1 MEWIS
6 YMLLVFF
13 FYLLITVNVAGKS
26 QILDPSGTDV
36 LGVNIPFGEYLNAG
50 SFDTTFLD
58 DTVRISR
65 SKVGPLDQIRVF
77 IKSEVADV
85 VTRPMD
91 DDLDDDELAENVD
104 VTVDAKFED
113 DDDVVDSPSDV
124 EGWISWGILPFMS
137 SIGLAK
143 KAL

>member
-1 MEWIS
+1 VENVMLSESTWVHCLQVA
-6 YMLLVFF
+6 LLV
-13 FYLLITVNVAGKS
+13 LLLDFTVNVAGKS
-26 QILDPSGTDV
+26 QILDPSGADV

-65 SKVGPLDQIRVF
+65 SKIGPVDQIRVF

-91 DDLDDDELAENVD
+91 EDLDDDELAEAVD
-104 VTVDAKFED
+104 TTVDAKFEDDDD

-124 EGWISWGILPFMS
+124 EG
-137 SIGLAK
+137 
-143 KAL
+143 